1 MKALTHHDAAPK
13 PKQRR
18 RRSDET
24 RRGFTVASGMLRRV
38 VRAIFHPWEAPTT
51 LDDAQL
57 QQLYWN
63 DQASMHQFYEMESS
77 HDDATNHLSP
87 HL

>member
-1 MKALTHHDAAPK
+1 
-13 PKQRR
+13 
-18 RRSDET
+18 
-24 RRGFTVASGMLRRV
+24 MLRRV